1 MNHNRRRIL
10 ACLALAAMML
20 RALLP
25 DGWMPA
31 ATGGAGT
38 VLTICTMDG
47 PVRVALGHDGQPLK
61 PTHVHPHGDR
71 PTQCPFA
78 AAPHFATPIHLAA
91 ATTPSAAYFSA
102 LLPIAAGTPPGRDTH
117 SPQSPRGPPGF
128 A

>member
-1 MNHNRRRIL
+1 MNRNRRRIL

-47 PVRVALGHDGQPLK
+47 PVRVALGDDGQPLK
-61 PTHVHPHGDR
+61 KQPAQHNGGSHEI
-71 PTQCPFA
+71 CPFA
-78 AAPHFATPIHLAA
+78 AAPHFATPIHLVA